1 MTKFA
6 STLLV
11 AVTLLQPALSVAGD
25 SPSDSRPKP
34 NSFVPHPHTNHHVY
48 GAPIQPAIVGHA
60 KTPHHSRAS
69 KKRSSSAANRVAQR
83 RNDALPAHRRG
94 HSDATHP

>member
-6 STLLV
+6 ITVLT
-11 AVTLLQPALSVAGD
+11 AVTLVQPALSVAGD
-25 SPSDSRPKP
+25 KPTDSTAKP

-60 KTPHHSRAS
+60 KTSHHKHAP
-69 KKRSSSAANRVAQR
+69 KKRSSSAARPCPKAI
-83 RNDALPAHRRG
+83 PCHIG
-94 HSDATHP
+94 SSE

>member
-6 STLLV
+6 ITVLI
-11 AVTLLQPALSVAGD
+11 AVTLVQPALSVAGD
-25 SPSDSRPKP
+25 KPTDSAAKP

-60 KTPHHSRAS
+60 KASHHKHAP
-69 KKRSSSAANRVAQR
+69 KKRSSSAANCEVPDLR
-83 RNDALPAHRRG
+83 
-94 HSDATHP
+94 

>member
-6 STLLV
+6 ITVLT
-11 AVTLLQPALSVAGD
+11 AVTLVQPALSVAGD
-25 SPSDSRPKP
+25 KPTDSTAKP

-60 KTPHHSRAS
+60 KTSHHKHGP
-69 KKRSSSAANRVAQR
+69 KKRSSR
-83 RNDALPAHRRG
+83 RSSSRSQLWTNLFRNQTELPA
-94 HSDATHP
+94 SS